1 MDRRKSIKA
10 LLVGSVSAGVLVEAC
25 TTEEKK
31 VPSEH
36 AAAPAD
42 VTPAGSINRMKEE
55 AEHQKEVDS
64 EKTFFTAEEMATIT
78 ILGDIIIPKDETSGS
93 ASDAKVPAF
102 IEFIVK
108 DEPVHQLPM
117 RGGLRWL
124 DIQCLNRYDKDF
136 IGCTPV
142 QRTAILDE
150 IAYPMKAKP
159 EMQQGVVFFNKIRDL
174 AAIGFFTSKMGIEDL
189 GYKGNS
195 PGKWEGVPPEV
206 LKQYGL
212 ENV

>member
-1 MDRRKSIKA
+1 MNRRDSLR
-10 LLVGSVSAGVLVEAC
+10 LLGIGTLSVGTVLEGCQTKPGPTAGDA
-25 TTEEKK
+25 TAGT
-31 VPSEH
+31 
-36 AAAPAD
+36 AAVPAD
-42 VTPAGSINRMKEE
+42 TTGRQDFEIARDKEL
-55 AEHQKEVDS
+55 AAS
-64 EKTFFTAEEMATIT
+64 TFFDAHEMATIT
-78 ILGDIIIPKDETSGS
+78 IIADLILPRDAKSGS
-93 ASDAKVPAF
+93 ASDAGVPAF

-136 IGCTPV
+136 VGCTPV
-142 QRTAILDE
+142 QRTAMLDE

>member
-1 MDRRKSIKA
+1 MNRRDSLR
-10 LLVGSVSAGVLVEAC
+10 LLGIGTLSVGTVLEGC
-25 TTEEKK
+25 QTKPGPTTG
-31 VPSEH
+31 
-36 AAAPAD
+36 AAAPGAD
-42 VTPAGSINRMKEE
+42 VPADTTGRQDFEIARDKEL
-55 AEHQKEVDS
+55 AAA
-64 EKTFFTAEEMATIT
+64 TFFDAHEMATIT
-78 ILGDIIIPKDETSGS
+78 VIADLILPRDAKSGS
-93 ASDAKVPAF
+93 ASDAGVPAF

-142 QRTAILDE
+142 QRTAMLDE

>member
-1 MDRRKSIKA
+1 MGIGT
-10 LLVGSVSAGVLVEAC
+10 LSAGAVFEGCQPKADSAGKA
-25 TTEEKK
+25 EEG
-31 VPSEH
+31 
-36 AAAPAD
+36 APAFD
-42 VTPAGSINRMKEE
+42 ETGRQDFEIARDKEL
-55 AEHQKEVDS
+55 AQ
-64 EKTFFTAEEMATIT
+64 EKFFDAHEMATIT
-78 ILGDIIIPKDETSGS
+78 LIADLIIPRDEHSGN
-93 ASDAKVPAF
+93 ASDAGVPAF

-124 DIQCLNRYDKDF
+124 DIQCLNRNGKDF
-136 IGCTPV
+136 AGCTPD
-142 QRTAILDE
+142 QRIAMLQE

-159 EMQQGVVFFNKIRDL
+159 ETQQGVAFFNKIRDL
-174 AAIGFFTSKMGIEDL
+174 TAIGFFTSKMGIEDL

-195 PGKWEGVPPEV
+195 PGKWEGVPAEV

>member
-1 MDRRKSIKA
+1 MLMNRRDSLR
-10 LLVGSVSAGVLVEAC
+10 LLGIGTLSAGAVLEGCQPKADSANKA
-25 TTEEKK
+25 EEG
-31 VPSEH
+31 
-36 AAAPAD
+36 APALDETGRQEFEIARDKD
-42 VTPAGSINRMKEE
+42 VAK
-55 AEHQKEVDS
+55 QKYFD
-64 EKTFFTAEEMATIT
+64 AHEMTTIT
-78 ILGDIIIPKDETSGS
+78 LIADLIIPKDEHSGS
-93 ASDAKVPAF
+93 ASDAGVPAF

-124 DIQCLNRYDKDF
+124 DIQCLNRNGKDF
-136 IGCTPV
+136 AGCTPE
-142 QRTAILDE
+142 QRIAMLQE

-159 EMQQGVVFFNKIRDL
+159 EMQQGVAFFNKIRDL
-174 AAIGFFTSKMGIEDL
+174 TAIGFFTSKMGIEDL

-195 PGKWEGVPPEV
+195 PGKWEGVPAEV

>member
-1 MDRRKSIKA
+1 MNRRDSLR
-10 LLVGSVSAGVLVEAC
+10 LLGIGTLSAGSLLEGC
-25 TTEEKK
+25 QSKPT
-31 VPSEH
+31 P
-36 AAAPAD
+36 AAAPPLTDTVGRQDFEIARD
-42 VTPAGSINRMKEE
+42 K
-55 AEHQKEVDS
+55 QLS
-64 EKTFFTAEEMATIT
+64 ETTFFDTHEMATIT
-78 ILGDIIIPKDETSGS
+78 LIADAILPRDAKSGS
-93 ASDAKVPAF
+93 ASDAGVPAF

-124 DIQCLNRYDKDF
+124 DIQCLNRYGKDF
-136 IGCTPV
+136 VGCTPE
-142 QRTAILDE
+142 QRTAMLDE

-159 EMQQGVVFFNKIRDL
+159 EMQQGVTFFNKIRDL
-174 AAIGFFTSKMGIEDL
+174 TAIGFFTSKMGIEDL

-212 ENV
+212 EGV

>member
-1 MDRRKSIKA
+1 MNRRDSLR
-10 LLVGSVSAGVLVEAC
+10 LLGIGTLSAGAVLEGC
-25 TTEEKK
+25 QPK
-31 VPSEH
+31 
-36 AAAPAD
+36 AASGDKA
-42 VTPAGSINRMKEE
+42 VAGSPAIDPTGRQEYEIVRDKDLT
-55 AEHQKEVDS
+55 HQ
-64 EKTFFTAEEMATIT
+64 TFFDAHEMATIT
-78 ILGDIIIPKDETSGS
+78 LIADLIIPKDEHSGS
-93 ASDAKVPAF
+93 ASDAGVPAF

-124 DIQCLNRYDKDF
+124 DIQCLDRYGKDF
-136 IGCTPV
+136 VSSTPE
-142 QRTAILDE
+142 QRIAMLQE

-159 EMQQGVVFFNKIRDL
+159 GMQQGVAFFNKIRDL
-174 AAIGFFTSKMGIEDL
+174 TAIGFFTTRMGIEDL

-195 PGKWEGVPPEV
+195 PGKWEGVPAEV

>member
-1 MDRRKSIKA
+1 MNRRESLR
-10 LLVGSVSAGVLVEAC
+10 LLGIGTLSVGTVLEGCQTKPAPL
-25 TTEEKK
+25 TD
-31 VPSEH
+31 
-36 AAAPAD
+36 AAVPAD
-42 VTPAGSINRMKEE
+42 PTGRQDFEIARDKELTT
-55 AEHQKEVDS
+55 AR
-64 EKTFFTAEEMATIT
+64 FFDAHEMATIT
-78 ILGDIIIPKDETSGS
+78 LIADLILPRDTKSGS
-93 ASDAKVPAF
+93 ASDAGVPAF

-136 IGCTPV
+136 VGCTAD
-142 QRTAILDE
+142 QRTALLNE

-159 EMQQGVVFFNKIRDL
+159 GMQQGVAFFNKIRDL
-174 AAIGFFTSKMGIEDL
+174 TAIGFFTSKMGIEDL

-212 ENV
+212 EGV